1 MEELT
6 CPVGS

>member
-6 CPVGS
+6 CPVGR